1 MGLLDAT
8 NGSQLFYLLC
18 GHALTD
24 YVLQSPEMS
33 RRKQP
38 RARLFEGP
46 DTVERAQYGPWWWW
60 MLAHSLINGMLVGYL
75 LHWWVLG
82 LLETLVHFGL
92 DTAKGMGKL
101 TTTQDQ
107 VGHLLSKVVW
117 MLLG

>member
-18 GHALTD
+18 GHALAD
-24 YVLQSPEMS
+24 YAFQSDFMAN
-33 RRKQP
+33 RKQP
-38 RARLFEGP
+38 RFPETLHDA
-46 DTVERAQYGPWWWW
+46 YGPWWWW
-60 MLAHSLINGMLVGYL
+60 MLAHSLINGMLVGSI

-92 DTAKGMGKL
+92 DTAKGMGQL